1 MHVCNITLKLIM
13 RMWKSILLEL
23 AIFLVLVILVSKN
36 LYVKDNRIPVLL
48 INEDEDTML
57 TEQFEDYL
65 SKYVKF
71 SDREIQN
78 EIQLDEDL
86 FYDNIKCVIRIPKQ
100 FTVNYMN
107 GKPVDIIRN
116 ELTETQDTVL
126 VDTLVSKYLMV
137 LKQSPN
143 QGLPLEESIQVVE
156 QMLSKEV
163 MVSCVEKVFSKKEQF
178 ASYQNYMAYILLS
191 IILLYTVCTLYYLK
205 KDEIEKHNRIAPV
218 AANAIFR
225 RAIFVCILVGATLA
239 LIMSLLVSMIVGI
252 GFHDKSVFLVIIN
265 AINYAIYCVAISS
278 LIGMLIKSIKNIDS
292 IGQLVSL
299 GLTFLCG
306 VFVKQDRLP
315 DKIVL
320 FTKHLPTF
328 LYVKVNNDWSKAD
341 GINFHD
347 YQTFI
352 LNEGMILCI
361 SAIWILVSLIIGEKK
376 IKMDL

>member
-137 LKQSPN
+137 LKKS
-143 QGLPLEESIQVVE
+143 
-156 QMLSKEV
+156 
-163 MVSCVEKVFSKKEQF
+163 
-178 ASYQNYMAYILLS
+178 
-191 IILLYTVCTLYYLK
+191 
-205 KDEIEKHNRIAPV
+205 
-218 AANAIFR
+218 
-225 RAIFVCILVGATLA
+225 
-239 LIMSLLVSMIVGI
+239 SLLPIKTI
-252 GFHDKSVFLVIIN
+252 WR
-265 AINYAIYCVAISS
+265 IYC
-278 LIGMLIKSIKNIDS
+278 
-292 IGQLVSL
+292 LVSYYF
-299 GLTFLCG
+299 TRF
-306 VFVKQDRLP
+306 
-315 DKIVL
+315 VL
-320 FTKHLPTF
+320 F
-328 LYVKVNNDWSKAD
+328 
-341 GINFHD
+341 
-347 YQTFI
+347 
-352 LNEGMILCI
+352 
-361 SAIWILVSLIIGEKK
+361 II
-376 IKMDL
+376 

>member
-1 MHVCNITLKLIM
+1 M

-48 INEDEDTML
+48 INEDEDTIL

-328 LYVKVNNDWSKAD
+328 LYVKVNNDWSKAE

-347 YQTFI
+347 YQSFI

-376 IKMDL
+376 VKMDL